1 MEQEKNQWHPGFTA
15 AMQMELKDN
24 REDLVFEE
32 EHSLSKKPLQIDLLV
47 IKNEKNVVLKNRIGK
62 LFKRYN
68 ILEYKSPDD
77 EMGVDTFYK
86 VVAYACLYKA
96 ESDVENG
103 HDAKDITITLIRH
116 RKPVRLMQYLKQ
128 EGYELMEAYPGI
140 YHISGK
146 TMFDMQII
154 VSREVE
160 EKEHVWLYSLQR
172 DISWEAYYRLLMSI
186 DELESK
192 EKEEYGEAVL
202 EVVSRANMEHIEKW
216 KEAEE
221 MCATLEKI
229 MAPELEEKKQEGIW
243 EGRQEG
249 MIIAYAELGIS
260 VQNIAEKLSLSVETV
275 EKIVEEN
282 AH

>member
-68 ILEYKSPDD
+68 VLEYKSPDD

-103 HDAKDITITLIRH
+103 YEAKDITITLIRH

-128 EGYELMEAYPGI
+128 EGYELTEAYPGI
-140 YHISGK
+140 YYISGK
-146 TMFDMQII
+146 TMFDVQII

-186 DELESK
+186 DELEAK

-202 EVVSRANMEHIEKW
+202 EVVSRANMENIEKW

-229 MAPELEEKKQEGIW
+229 MAPELEQKKQEGIW

>member
-1 MEQEKNQWHPGFTA
+1 
-15 AMQMELKDN
+15 
-24 REDLVFEE
+24 
-32 EHSLSKKPLQIDLLV
+32 
-47 IKNEKNVVLKNRIGK
+47 
-62 LFKRYN
+62 
-68 ILEYKSPDD
+68 
-77 EMGVDTFYK
+77 
-86 VVAYACLYKA
+86 
-96 ESDVENG
+96 
-103 HDAKDITITLIRH
+103 
-116 RKPVRLMQYLKQ
+116 MQYLKQ
-128 EGYELMEAYPGI
+128 EGYELTEAYPGI
-140 YHISGK
+140 YYISGK

-186 DELESK
+186 DELEAK

-249 MIIAYAELGIS
+249 RQEGRREGKVEGMIIAYAELGIS
-260 VQNIAEKLSLSVETV
+260 VQKIAEKLSLSVEIV

>member
-1 MEQEKNQWHPGFTA
+1 
-15 AMQMELKDN
+15 
-24 REDLVFEE
+24 
-32 EHSLSKKPLQIDLLV
+32 
-47 IKNEKNVVLKNRIGK
+47 
-62 LFKRYN
+62 
-68 ILEYKSPDD
+68 
-77 EMGVDTFYK
+77 
-86 VVAYACLYKA
+86 
-96 ESDVENG
+96 
-103 HDAKDITITLIRH
+103 
-116 RKPVRLMQYLKQ
+116 
-128 EGYELMEAYPGI
+128 
-140 YHISGK
+140 
-146 TMFDMQII
+146 
-154 VSREVE
+154 
-160 EKEHVWLYSLQR
+160 
-172 DISWEAYYRLLMSI
+172 MSI
-186 DELESK
+186 DELEAK

-249 MIIAYAELGIS
+249 KLEGMIIAYAELGIS